1 MAYWEEEEEEE
12 EEENE
17 SYLASYSDLVTDLMA
32 VFVLLLS
39 FALLSQGVRVRQS
52 AEKLSENIDGM
63 FEEAQKGELTD
74 VERFVEKLEETIE
87 LAGLEGE
94 LSISRELPDNADTE
108 ETGTGTQGP
117 VKRGS
122 NLSDSEELVNTDSKE
137 LGAGD
142 LVFDPD
148 AEKIGALD
156 PPDTNIERFI
166 KELRE
171 EITRAGLEGRVSVN
185 RSGENRVVIRLMDS
199 VLFDLGKADIKEEVK
214 PVLDRIADILS
225 RYDNAIEYVHIEGH
239 TDTIPISKEQFPS
252 NWELSTGRA
261 GSVVRY
267 LIEESSLKDEKFSAA
282 GYGEFRPIADN
293 TTDEGRALNR
303 RVEFSVELKDEAENS
318 GNFPANG

>member
-74 VERFVEKLEETIE
+74 VEKFVEKLEETIE

-94 LSISRELPDNADTE
+94 LSISRELPDEGDTE
-108 ETGTGTQGP
+108 ETGTGTQEP
-117 VKRGS
+117 VKGPK
-122 NLSDSEELVNTDSKE
+122 LSDSEESVNTDSKE

-156 PPDTNIERFI
+156 SPNKNIEGFI

-267 LIEESSLKDEKFSAA
+267 LIVESSLKDEKFSAA

-293 TTDEGRALNR
+293 TTDEGRSLNR

-318 GNFPANG
+318 ENFPANG